1 MGRIPRAIAASA
13 LAALWTAGVSAAP
26 ATTFSGQATLVNASV
41 PLLGKIVVGDTG
53 PLPASGG
60 ELSSSVAAVNLPGLL
75 TAGVG
80 QSSTRAQG
88 NRSRSR
94 ASLTDI
100 SLTPLGIPITVNAVE
115 SQAEARCQDGQP
127 QVSASSQLAGLTIN
141 GTPFVVV
148 APNITLPLTVAN
160 VVVNEQKTST
170 NGATGESTA
179 NALHVTVLGI
189 DLVVA
194 SSHADITCAQGKAG
208 R

>member
-1 MGRIPRAIAASA
+1 VARTRRAIAATA

-26 ATTFSGQATLVNASV
+26 ATSFSGQATLVNASV

-60 ELSSSVAAVNLPGLL
+60 NLSSSVAAVNLPGLL

-80 QSSTRAQG
+80 QSSTSAQG
-88 NRSRSR
+88 NHSRSS
-94 ASLTDI
+94 ASLADI
-100 SLTPLGIPITVNAVE
+100 SLTPLGIPVTVDAVQ
-115 SQAEARCQDGQP
+115 SQAEARCQAGEP
-127 QVSASSQLAGLTIN
+127 QVSAGSQLAGLTIN
-141 GTPFVVV
+141 GTPFIVA
-148 APNITLPLTVAN
+148 APNITLPLAVAN

-179 NALHVTVLGI
+179 NALHATVLGV

-194 SSHADITCAQGKAG
+194 SSHADITCDQGKPG
-208 R
+208 P